1 MAIFGAHVVVY
12 SSAPDA
18 DRAFFRDVL
27 HYPNV
32 DAGAG
37 WLVFSLPP
45 AELAVHPSETT
56 SEHELY
62 LMCED
67 LNDTMATLRA
77 SGVEFYEISHARWGH
92 VTCFRL
98 PGGGRIGLYQP
109 LHPLATEL

>member
-27 HYPNV
+27 HYSNV

-77 SGVEFYEISHARWGH
+77 SGVEFDEISHARWGH